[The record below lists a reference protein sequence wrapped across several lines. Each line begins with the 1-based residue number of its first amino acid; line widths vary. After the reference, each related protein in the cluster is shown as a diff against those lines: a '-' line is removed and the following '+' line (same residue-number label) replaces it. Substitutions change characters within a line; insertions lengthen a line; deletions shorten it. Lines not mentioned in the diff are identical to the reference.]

1 MHLATGGEPAPARP
15 LSTAR
20 EHGPEHRTSS

>member
-15 LSTAR
+15 RGTAH
-20 EHGPEHRTSS
+20 EHGSEHRTSP